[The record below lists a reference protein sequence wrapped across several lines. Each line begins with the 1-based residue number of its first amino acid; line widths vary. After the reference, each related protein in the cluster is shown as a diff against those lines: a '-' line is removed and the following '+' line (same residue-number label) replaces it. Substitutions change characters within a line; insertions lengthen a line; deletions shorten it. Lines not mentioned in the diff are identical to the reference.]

1 MNDKFSLLKFL
12 LLFSIFL
19 YSNLLKC
26 PPDHFRPKE
35 YYWPYDDYDDTTT
48 NYGFFF
54 NYRID
59 TVSQYDD
66 YWSGIIYEPK
76 RFCYNYHK
84 FPEKV
89 KYDNCE
95 TTLENEDFTS
105 LELENATYKHSI
117 KVIDNDDIKPND
129 EEEYIFIDKEK
140 KKFEKFI

>member
-26 PPDHFRPKE
+26 PPDHFRPIE

-66 YWSGIIYEPK
+66 YWSGIIY
-76 RFCYNYHK
+76 
-84 FPEKV
+84 
-89 KYDNCE
+89 
-95 TTLENEDFTS
+95 
-105 LELENATYKHSI
+105 
-117 KVIDNDDIKPND
+117 
-129 EEEYIFIDKEK
+129 
-140 KKFEKFI
+140 